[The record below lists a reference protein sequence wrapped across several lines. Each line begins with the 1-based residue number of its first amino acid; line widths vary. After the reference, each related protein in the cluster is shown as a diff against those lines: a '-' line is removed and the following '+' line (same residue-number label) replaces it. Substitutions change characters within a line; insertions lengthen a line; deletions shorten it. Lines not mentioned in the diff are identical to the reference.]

1 MRASLEHPE
10 VQVVA
15 VNDPF
20 IDLEYMVIDIKSHIV
35 LVLISRNKFWSHDI
49 KQVHILGFDKSCGIG
64 KIPNCF
70 AVIVIIIS
78 WISLFKFLPSHN
90 KMSSWNK
97 LIQSYVFCEANISEV
112 RQREE
117 TYR

>member
-35 LVLISRNKFWSHDI
+35 LVLISRNTFWSHDI
-49 KQVHILGFDKSCGIG
+49 KQVHILGFD
-64 KIPNCF
+64 N
-70 AVIVIIIS
+70 S
-78 WISLFKFLPSHN
+78 WG
-90 KMSSWNK
+90 
-97 LIQSYVFCEANISEV
+97 V
-112 RQREE
+112 RQNPELFCSHSNYYFMDFFVQVFAE
-117 TYR
+117 SQ

>member
-35 LVLISRNKFWSHDI
+35 LVLISRNTFDLMILNKFI
-49 KQVHILGFDKSCGIG
+49 F
-64 KIPNCF
+64 
-70 AVIVIIIS
+70 
-78 WISLFKFLPSHN
+78 
-90 KMSSWNK
+90 
-97 LIQSYVFCEANISEV
+97 
-112 RQREE
+112 
-117 TYR
+117 